1 MQSLQCEYNDPLKP
15 GFAAS
20 FFFYAELYL
29 VASTIVYSWSRTC
42 QNAPVLL
49 LIYSLLSSISIRHMI
64 HKPGER
70 MLVSP
75 YFNHNHAANISYID

>member
-49 LIYSLLSSISIRHMI
+49 LIYSLS
-64 HKPGER
+64 
-70 MLVSP
+70 
-75 YFNHNHAANISYID
+75 HNQAANISYID

>member
-20 FFFYAELYL
+20 FFF
-29 VASTIVYSWSRTC
+29 C